1 MYSVENIV
9 KGEIFLSQ
17 YLCFK
22 KNDTE
27 LCGFSRSS
35 HLYWCFDQY
44 SEEWKPLT
52 EKDLQHTRF
61 ELNNQIE
68 TTNKDISSYNEIFK
82 NCKTLEDMLEV
93 KNTLDELYEE
103 KEYLIEARGTLS
115 FLEQTLGECESN
127 DHIYWTIS

>member
-1 MYSVENIV
+1 M
-9 KGEIFLSQ
+9 SQ

-27 LCGFSRSS
+27 LCGFCRSS
-35 HLYWCFDQY
+35 HLYKCFDQY
-44 SEEWKPLT
+44 SEDWKPLT
-52 EKDLQHTRF
+52 EKDLQHARF
-61 ELNNQIE
+61 KLHNLIE
-68 TTNKDISSYNEIFK
+68 QTNKDITSYNEIFE

-93 KNTLDELYEE
+93 KHTLDELYEE

-127 DHIYWTIS
+127 DHMYWTIS

>member
-1 MYSVENIV
+1 M
-9 KGEIFLSQ
+9 SQ

-27 LCGFSRSS
+27 LCGFSRNSY
-35 HLYWCFDQY
+35 LYKCFNQY
-44 SEEWKPLT
+44 SEEWEPLT

-68 TTNKDISSYNEIFK
+68 TTNKDINSYNKIFK

-93 KNTLDELYEE
+93 KHTLDELQEE
-103 KEYLIEARGTLS
+103 KEYLVKARGMLS
-115 FLEQTLGECESN
+115 FLEQTLDECEYT
-127 DHIYWTIS
+127 DHMYWTIS